1 MAILVHWDGWVYLY
15 KHLGSMYQIYEF
27 GISRVTNNVSTN
39 NDIQKSCHTCLHT
52 TTTYSK
58 FIQHGLRDGCNFARF
73 DLHVYKVDSCEC
85 THQLWYA
92 IKIYRS
98 QFMSWVMHSWSISMS
113 YYPYSE

>member
-1 MAILVHWDGWVYLY
+1 
-15 KHLGSMYQIYEF
+15 MYQIYEF

-85 THQLWYA
+85 THQL
-92 IKIYRS
+92 
-98 QFMSWVMHSWSISMS
+98 
-113 YYPYSE
+113 